1 MPDLN
6 KSLKKTCIVTAALA
20 GLAVSGSSFAIEPL
34 KQGYM
39 LASANVTGEG
49 KCGAGTYEAKADNQ
63 KKTAE
68 GKCGEGQCGDAIFNK
83 IDTDHDSRISRAE
96 FLTVS
101 PNGEAVFEKK
111 DTNHDGYI
119 DEMESYLSVK
129 AAYNE
134 HGKDLPKGLFSI
146 DK

>member
-1 MPDLN
+1 MSD
-6 KSLKKTCIVTAALA
+6 SIFLKRTCLVTAALA
-20 GLAVSGSSFAIEPL
+20 GFVISGSSFAIQPL
-34 KQGYM
+34 EQGYM
-39 LASANVTGEG
+39 LASAKISGEG
-49 KCGAGTYEAKADNQ
+49 KCGAGVAEAKADSQ
-63 KKTAE
+63 KKTVE
-68 GKCGEGQCGDAIFNK
+68 GKCGEGQCGDAVFNK
-83 IDTDHDSRISRAE
+83 VDTDDDGRISRAE

-101 PNGEAVFEKK
+101 PKGEAIFAKK
-111 DTNHDGYI
+111 DTNNDGYI